1 MRLGFDMKILM
12 VDDSPQR
19 LKPLIERLE
28 TIGVRREDI
37 VISQSAMDA
46 RALLE
51 DAQFDLLLL
60 DICLPRRAED
70 PPADASSLELL
81 EDIVEGDELTPP
93 RHILCLTAHDRSAAS
108 VSEKFKQNTWAIIR
122 YASDND
128 EWIGQITNSVGWLI
142 KSGAAAEPR
151 QYGVDL
157 AIVTALRDPE
167 LDAVLQNGWD
177 WQPAEPLDDA
187 TFVQRA
193 TFESGGRTFTARAA
207 TAPRMGM
214 VATALLSAKLIT
226 ELRPRFI
233 VMVGICAGVR
243 GKVELG
249 DVLLAD
255 PSWDYQSGKRVK
267 DQQATQFS
275 ISPHQLDV
283 AENVRARIDQLS
295 ADKEFLRETRD
306 AWRAE
311 APREFRIAVGPVASG
326 SAVLADGDAIDEIK
340 RQKRELLGIEMEVY
354 GLYAAA
360 RAASS
365 PRPSALALKAVC
377 DFADPDKKDLMQKF
391 AAYTSAAV
399 TTELFERY
407 GSELIV

>member
-1 MRLGFDMKILM
+1 MKILM

-19 LKPLIERLE
+19 LTPLLASLE
-28 TIGVRREDI
+28 KIGILREDI
-37 VISQSAMDA
+37 VIAQSAMEA
-46 RALLE
+46 RGHMS
-51 DAQFDLLLL
+51 DQQFDLLLL

-70 PPADASSLELL
+70 LPADASSLELL
-81 EDIVEGDELTPP
+81 EDIIESEELVPP
-93 RHILCLTAHDRSAAS
+93 RHILCLTAHDSSAAS
-108 VSEKFKQNTWAIIR
+108 VAEAFKQHTWAIVR

-128 EWIGQITNSVGWLI
+128 EWIGQITNSVSWLV
-142 KSGAAAEPR
+142 KSNGIVEPR

-157 AIVTALRDPE
+157 AIITALRDPE
-167 LDAVLQNGWD
+167 FEAVLQNGWS
-177 WQPAEPLDDA
+177 WGAAEPLDDA

-193 TFESGGRTFTARAA
+193 TFESGGRTLTACAA
-207 TAPRMGM
+207 SAPRMGM
-214 VATALLSAKLIT
+214 VSTALLAAKVIA

-233 VMVGICAGVR
+233 VMTGVCAGVA

-267 DQQATQFS
+267 DNKVSQFS

-283 AENVRARIDQLS
+283 AEDIRARVEQIG
-295 ADKEFLRETRD
+295 ADKGFLRIVRD
-306 AWRAE
+306 AWRSE
-311 APREFRIAVGPVASG
+311 APREFRVAIGPVASG
-326 SAVLADGDAIDEIK
+326 SAVLADGETIVEIK
-340 RQKRELLGIEMEVY
+340 RQRRDLIGIEMEVY

-377 DFADPDKKDLMQKF
+377 DFADPDKKDGMQKF

-399 TTELFERY
+399 MTELFERY
-407 GSELIV
+407 GADLLRP